1 MFACR
6 SELPGHQTKNTLIE
20 EEYGIPAKTATAGNP
35 QANSIIDQIQQV
47 LGNFIQNLNWII
59 IMYTILNTGS
69 SS

>member
-47 LGNFIQNLNWII
+47 IGNFIQNLNWII
-59 IMYTILNTGS
+59 IMYNIIQSIHTG
-69 SS
+69 